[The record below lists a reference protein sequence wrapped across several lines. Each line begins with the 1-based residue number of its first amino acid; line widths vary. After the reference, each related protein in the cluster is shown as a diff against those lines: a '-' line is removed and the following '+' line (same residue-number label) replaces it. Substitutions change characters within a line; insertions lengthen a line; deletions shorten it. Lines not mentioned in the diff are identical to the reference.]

1 MINYNEILKKNL
13 YGVMATVD
21 EGKPKTRVFQY
32 LFSDENKVYFGTT
45 DYKPVYKQMQA
56 NPYVSFCTYSEDF
69 APVLSVNGK
78 AVFSENI
85 ELKTRAMDEYPAI
98 KELYK
103 SPDNPIFKIFYI
115 DVNEVETFDFSEGA
129 KKFQIK

>member
-1 MINYNEILKKNL
+1 MINYSEILKKNL
-13 YGVMATVD
+13 YGVMATLD
-21 EGKPKTRVFQY
+21 GTRPKTRVFQY
-32 LFSDENKVYFGTT
+32 LFSDGDKVYFGTT
-45 DYKPVYKQMQA
+45 DYKPVYKQMHA
-56 NPYVSFCTYSEDF
+56 NPYVSFCTYSDDF

-78 AVFSENI
+78 AVFVENI

-103 SPDNPIFKIFYI
+103 TPNNPVFKIFYI
-115 DVNEVETFDFSEGA
+115 DVDGVDTFDFTEGA